1 MCHAFLDHYFLCDQI
16 IGTTVAS
23 HIVSAEHGV
32 VLENHATDVADVHGS
47 KLLNKSDVQ
56 TENKVKG
63 SFHPHEKVSIISAVN
78 HLFSCCFSFLLQAA
92 SSI

>member
-1 MCHAFLDHYFLCDQI
+1 MQLGRFDGPGFLSPCAMQFSFNLDHYFLCDQI

-23 HIVSAEHGV
+23 HIVSAEHGT
-32 VLENHATDVADVHGS
+32 VLKNQATDVADVHGS

-63 SFHPHEKVSIISAVN
+63 SYHPH
-78 HLFSCCFSFLLQAA
+78 
-92 SSI
+92 